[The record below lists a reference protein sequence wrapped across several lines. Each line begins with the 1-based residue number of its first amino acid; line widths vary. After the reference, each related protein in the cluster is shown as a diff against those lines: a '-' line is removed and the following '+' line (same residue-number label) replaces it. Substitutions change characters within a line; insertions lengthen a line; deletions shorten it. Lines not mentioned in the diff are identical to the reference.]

1 MILVLGAG
9 GTVGGHLC
17 RELDARDVEYRAA
30 FYSASKLEAALAEDI
45 DAVEIDLA
53 RPQTIRAAMEDIER
67 VFLLTAATPRLAEL
81 ERNAIT
87 AAARAEVSQIV
98 KVSVWEADREDYSFA
113 RWHAPAEQALADS
126 GIPHS
131 VLRPNGFMQSAAQ
144 GMEATVRDHGAF
156 YTASAQAPIAYVD
169 ARDVAACAAALLVD
183 DPPVPDRR
191 VWELSGG
198 EALTASEVAQALS
211 KAVHK
216 PVRAVEVSPE
226 VYRNGLLAA
235 GLPEWLADALVDMA
249 GSQAEAGFGRVT
261 EDIET
266 LLGRSPRTM
275 ADFFEE
281 MRENFIV

>member
-9 GTVGGHLC
+9 GTVGSHLC

-30 FYSASKLEAALAEDI
+30 FYSAEKLEAALAEDV

-81 ERNAIT
+81 ERNAIS
-87 AAARAEVSQIV
+87 AAARAGIGQIV

-113 RWHAPAEQALADS
+113 RWHAPSEQALADS
-126 GIPHS
+126 GVPHNI
-131 VLRPNGFMQSAAQ
+131 LRPNGFMQSAAQ

-156 YTASAQAPIAYVD
+156 YTASAHAPVAYVD

-191 VWELSGG
+191 IWELSGG

-211 KAVHK
+211 KAIHK
-216 PVRAVEVSPE
+216 PVRAVEVTQE

-235 GLPEWLADALVDMA
+235 GLPEWLTEALVDMA

-266 LLGRSPRTM
+266 LLGRKPRTM

-281 MRENFIV
+281 ARDNFII

>member
-17 RELDARDVEYRAA
+17 RELEARDVEFRAA
-30 FYSASKLEAALAEDI
+30 YYSLEKLEAALEEDM
-45 DAVEIDLA
+45 DAVEVDLA
-53 RPQTIRAAMEDIER
+53 RPQTLRAAMEDIDR
-67 VFLLTAATPRLAEL
+67 LFLLTAATPRLAEL
-81 ERNAIT
+81 ERNAIA
-87 AAARAEVSQIV
+87 AAARAEVRQVV
-98 KVSVWEADREDYSFA
+98 KISVWEADQQDYSFA
-113 RWHAPAEQALADS
+113 RWHAPSEQALADS
-126 GIPHS
+126 GIAHS
-131 VLRPNGFMQSAAQ
+131 ILRPNGFMQSAAQ

-191 VWELSGG
+191 IWELSGG
-198 EALTASEVAQALS
+198 EALTAAEVAQALS
-211 KAVHK
+211 RAVHK
-216 PVRAVEVSPE
+216 PVRAVEVTTE

-235 GLPEWLADALVDMA
+235 GLPEWLTDALVDMA

-266 LLGRSPRTM
+266 LTGRKPRSM
-275 ADFFEE
+275 ADYFEE
-281 MRENFIV
+281 TRENFLA

>member
-9 GTVGGHLC
+9 GTVGSHLC

-30 FYSASKLEAALAEDI
+30 FYSAEKLEAALAEDV

-53 RPQTIRAAMEDIER
+53 SPQTIRAAMEDIQR

-81 ERNAIT
+81 ERNAIY
-87 AAARAEVSQIV
+87 AAAKAGIEQIV

-113 RWHAPAEQALADS
+113 RWHAPSEQALADS
-126 GIPHS
+126 GVPHNI
-131 VLRPNGFMQSAAQ
+131 LRPNGFMQSAAQ

-156 YTASAQAPIAYVD
+156 YTPSAHAPIAYVD

-191 VWELSGG
+191 IWELSGG

-216 PVRAVEVSPE
+216 PVRAVEVTQE

-235 GLPEWLADALVDMA
+235 GLPEWLTDALVDMA

-266 LLGRSPRTM
+266 LLGRKPRTM
-275 ADFFEE
+275 AEFFEE
-281 MRENFIV
+281 SRDNFIV

>member
-9 GTVGGHLC
+9 GTVGSHLC

-30 FYSASKLEAALAEDI
+30 FYSAEKLEAALAEDV

-53 RPQTIRAAMEDIER
+53 SPQTIRAAMEDIQR

-81 ERNAIT
+81 ERNAIY
-87 AAARAEVSQIV
+87 AATKAGIEQIV

-113 RWHAPAEQALADS
+113 RWHAPSEQALADS
-126 GIPHS
+126 GVPHNI
-131 VLRPNGFMQSAAQ
+131 LRPNGFMQSAAQ

-156 YTASAQAPIAYVD
+156 YTPSAHAPIAYVD

-191 VWELSGG
+191 IWELSGG

-216 PVRAVEVSPE
+216 PVRAVEVTQE

-235 GLPEWLADALVDMA
+235 GLPEWLTDALVDMA

-266 LLGRSPRTM
+266 LLGRKPRTM
-275 ADFFEE
+275 AEFFEE
-281 MRENFIV
+281 SRDNFIV